1 MKEIR
6 NKYNG
11 KTIRIQRHIYTIT
24 VNNFDVM
31 GGYEPTKIEVILNP
45 RTNGS
50 DASSF
55 ERPDNY
61 SYTHGGKVYRE
72 ACQKAWDIR
81 DEIEASE
88 KTDL

>member
-1 MKEIR
+1 MDEIR

-11 KTIRIQRHIYTIT
+11 KTIRIQRHIYM
-24 VNNFDVM
+24 VVVRDFDAT
-31 GGYEPTKIEVILNP
+31 GGYEPTKLEVVLSP
-45 RTNGS
+45 KTEGT

-55 ERPDNY
+55 ERQDNY

-72 ACQKAWDIR
+72 AVQKAWDIR